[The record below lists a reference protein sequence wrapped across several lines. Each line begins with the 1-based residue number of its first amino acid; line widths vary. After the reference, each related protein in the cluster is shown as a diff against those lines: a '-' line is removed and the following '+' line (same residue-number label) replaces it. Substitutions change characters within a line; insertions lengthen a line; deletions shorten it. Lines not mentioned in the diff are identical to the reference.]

1 MRHGKKFNHLGRT
14 ASHREAM
21 LSNMASSLI
30 INKRINTTLAKAKA
44 LRKYVEPIITKAKTD
59 TTHSRRIAFSYLQN
73 KESVQ
78 ELFGPVAEKIAN
90 RPGGYVRII
99 KTGNRLGDSAEMC
112 MMELVDFNEM
122 LLGDAA
128 AKPKTR
134 RSRRGGSGKGKSA
147 AETSAAANVEEAKVV
162 EETKEEK
169 AEAKAEKVEA
179 KAEVAEPSKEEVKEE
194 APKEE
199 KKVEA
204 KAEEPAEEKKE
215 EKSDDSAKEGE
226 DKSEKKD

>member
-1 MRHGKKFNHLGRT
+1 M
-14 ASHREAM
+14 
-21 LSNMASSLI
+21 
-30 INKRINTTLAKAKA
+30 
-44 LRKYVEPIITKAKTD
+44 EPIITKAKTD

-78 ELFGPVAEKIAN
+78 ELFGPIAEKIAN

-112 MMELVDFNEM
+112 MMELVDFNEL

-134 RSRRGGSGKGKSA
+134 RSRRGGSGKGKS

-169 AEAKAEKVEA
+169 AEAKTEKAEA
-179 KAEVAEPSKEEVKEE
+179 KAEVAEPTKEEVKEE
-194 APKEE
+194 APKE
-199 KKVEA
+199 
-204 KAEEPAEEKKE
+204 
-215 EKSDDSAKEGE
+215 DE